1 MTPERWR
8 KIESIFQTVIEKP
21 KPERQMMLTQYCGE
35 DTELRREVEALL
47 SEDETN
53 DVDDFIQ
60 APIKDV
66 AQSLPTLKTDN
77 YIGRDIGSYHIVK
90 ILGQGGMGAVYLA
103 ERADAE
109 YYRQVALK
117 IVRRGMDSS
126 FVLKRFRVERQILAT
141 LEHPNIAQLLDG
153 GSTKDGLP
161 YFVMEYVQGQPLTE
175 YCNTQQL
182 SLADRLKLFL
192 PVCAA
197 VQHAHQKL
205 IVHRDLKPSNILVTT
220 EGTPKLLDFG
230 IAKLLDPTL
239 SPTPLTRTQTS
250 MRLMT
255 PDYAS
260 PEQVRGLPITAASD
274 VYSLGVVL
282 YELLTGA
289 RPYQFDTYSPAEI
302 ERAICDTEVERP
314 SALAEKLHSSG
325 MVKSEDG
332 KPKMGGRFFH
342 HSSFIPRR
350 SSLRGDLDNIVL
362 MALRKE
368 PERRYQSVEQ
378 LAKDIRCYL
387 EGRPISARRESAI
400 YRTGKFV
407 RRNKLAVTAAG
418 LVFFSLL
425 GGIVTTT
432 RAARI
437 AQTERTRAEA
447 NLVEAQTQRA
457 EADRQR
463 LIAEQQRAEA
473 LTQRERAETEAAE
486 ANLQREL
493 AEAQRAEADA
503 QRKNAETQQERAER
517 RFAQVRKLAN
527 TFLFDFHD
535 QIQTLAGA
543 TAAREMVVK
552 TALEYLDSLTKDAEN
567 DPSLLLELAAAY
579 TRVGDVQGAP
589 DRPNLG
595 QKDAAKTSY
604 QRSIELGEK
613 LRSAGRTD
621 VPMMRALALAYSR
634 MGELTN
640 NTGDKLIAQQATQ
653 KSMEIANRV
662 LATGVKDD
670 DFYYILAIGN
680 HVLGNLENNRG
691 NELGALSYSQSEAD
705 ASDRWLK
712 EMGTPRARVKSSQ
725 SFRSLGDALRNLGR
739 LPEARE
745 NLNRALALQ
754 NEICQLEP
762 NNVDARLSR
771 ASTYYFLGKTVHELG
786 ELKEALA
793 YHRQALN
800 VFEEVAAKDPKNAS
814 VRSLLRFQASFL
826 GAELLDSDPAQA
838 VEVLNKSLQR
848 GSDERPIP
856 PQYRIYQVF
865 TYLNLARGHWLTGN
879 RAEAE
884 KSLQEAQSLLRA
896 APAKQFYE
904 MGIPLYRVHNSAGLV
919 LLEMG
924 EIAPALTHLQQALQL
939 GQEYQA
945 SHSNELSIWNEM
957 AEIKEA
963 FGKYQMTLARRSGLS
978 AEQSLQ
984 HWREARDW
992 YQQSLTFLQEWGRRS
1007 PGNTQSVLRARDVSK
1022 QIAQCDTA
1030 LTGLAAKQQR

>member
-1 MTPERWR
+1 
-8 KIESIFQTVIEKP
+8 
-21 KPERQMMLTQYCGE
+21 MLTQYCG
-35 DTELRREVEALL
+35 DDAELRREVEALL
-47 SEDETN
+47 SEDES
-53 DVDDFIQ
+53 DDFLQ
-60 APIKDV
+60 APIKEV
-66 AQSLPTLKTDN
+66 AQSLPPLKSDN
-77 YIGRDIGSYHIVK
+77 YIGRDIGSYHVVK
-90 ILGQGGMGAVYLA
+90 LLGQGGMGAVYLA

-153 GSTKDGLP
+153 GSTADGLP

-175 YCNTQQL
+175 YCNARQL

-197 VQHAHQKL
+197 VQYAHQKL
-205 IVHRDLKPSNILVTT
+205 VVHRDLKPSNILVTT

-239 SPTPLTRTQTS
+239 SPTPITRTQTS
-250 MRLMT
+250 MRMMT

-282 YELLTGA
+282 YELLAGE

-314 SALAEKLHSSG
+314 SALAERMKDESGKAKPGAGLFRHSS
-325 MVKSEDG
+325 SI
-332 KPKMGGRFFH
+332 FH
-342 HSSFIPRR
+342 R

-368 PERRYQSVEQ
+368 PDRRYQSVEQ
-378 LAKDIRCYL
+378 LAEDIRCYL
-387 EGRPISARRESAI
+387 AGRPISARRESSV
-400 YRTGKFV
+400 YRASKFV
-407 RRNKLAVTAAG
+407 RRHKLGVTAAA
-418 LVFFSLL
+418 LILFSLL
-425 GGIVTTT
+425 GGIVATT

-437 AQTERTRAEA
+437 AQAERVRAEA
-447 NLVEAQTQRA
+447 NLVEAQAQRA

-463 LIAEQQRAEA
+463 LIAEQQRGEA
-473 LTQRERAETEAAE
+473 LTQRERAEAETTE
-486 ANLQREL
+486 ANLQRQI
-493 AEAQRAEADA
+493 AEAQRAEAEA
-503 QRKNAETQQERAER
+503 QRNKAETQQERAER

-535 QIQTLAGA
+535 MIQTLAGA

-567 DPSLLLELAAAY
+567 DPSLLLELVVAY
-579 TRVGDVQGAP
+579 SRVGDVQGAP

-595 QKDAAKTSY
+595 QKDAAQASY
-604 QRSIELGEK
+604 QRSIEIGEK

-621 VPMMRALALAYSR
+621 LPTMRALALAYNK

-640 NTGDKLIAQQATQ
+640 NTGAKAIAQQSIQ
-653 KSMEIANRV
+653 KSMDIADQV

-670 DFYYILAIGN
+670 DLYYVLSTSNKVLAA
-680 HVLGNLENNRG
+680 LENNRG
-691 NELGALSYSQSEAD
+691 NELGALSYSQREAE

-725 SFRSLGDALRNLGR
+725 SFRSLGDSLRNLGR
-739 LPEARE
+739 LPEAKE

-762 NNVDARLSR
+762 NNADARLSR
-771 ASTYYFLGKTVHELG
+771 ASTYYYLGRTTHDLG

-793 YHRQALN
+793 YHQQSLS
-800 VFEEVAAKDPKNAS
+800 VYEEMAAKDPKNAS
-814 VRSLLRFQASFL
+814 VRSLFRFQASFL

-838 VEVLNKSLQR
+838 VEVLKKSLQR
-848 GSDERPIP
+848 GSEERPIP

-865 TYLNLARGHWLTGN
+865 TYINLARGFWLTGN
-879 RAEAE
+879 RAEAV
-884 KSLQEAQSLLRA
+884 KNLQEAQMLLTA

-904 MGIPLYRVHNSAGLV
+904 MGVPLYRAYNAAGLV

-924 EIAPALTHLQQALQL
+924 DSASALTHLQQALRL

-945 SHSNELSIWNEM
+945 SHPSELSIWNEM

-963 FGKYQMTLARRSGLS
+963 FGQYHVTLARRSGLP

-984 HWREARDW
+984 HWREARNW
-992 YQQSLTFLQEWGRRS
+992 YQQSLAALQEWGRRL
-1007 PGNTQSVLRARDVSK
+1007 PGNTQSVLRVTAVSK
-1022 QIAQCDTA
+1022 LIAQCDT
-1030 LTGLAAKQQR
+1030 TLAGMATQQR